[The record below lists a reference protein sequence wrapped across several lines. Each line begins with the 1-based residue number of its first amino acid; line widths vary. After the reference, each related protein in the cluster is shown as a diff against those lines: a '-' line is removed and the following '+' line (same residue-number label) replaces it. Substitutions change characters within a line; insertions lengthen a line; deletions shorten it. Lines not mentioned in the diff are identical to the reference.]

1 MNKFISIL
9 CALLAI
15 TILNA
20 CTPTRVS
27 DHVKLADMSSWHHAP
42 LDPINLTPTDIKSW
56 WKGFQDPLLN
66 ELITKAVN
74 ANHDLKIAKARVR
87 EAETIITIA
96 ESALYPSI
104 DLFSSGGREK
114 KIDRII
120 GVPGKQGIEL
130 ITPTADAISG
140 GLAARWE
147 IDLFGGRHLEAEAAI
162 AQSAGIEE
170 ALRSVQVGLLAQVA
184 TNYLELRGLQKR
196 ISLQQENIAV
206 QKEKLRAL
214 QLFVKNGLATEADI
228 ANQETLLKSTESAL
242 PVLTSAAL
250 TLTHRLGVLLGE
262 TPDKLETH
270 LSQAISLPVT
280 LPEIPKLLPTDLL
293 SQRPDLRVAKTEVTA
308 AAANLG
314 AARADLFP
322 KLVLSA
328 SGGFGALAVGGFSS
342 LAESVYTLGS
352 GLTMPL
358 FNAGRIR
365 AHIAAVD
372 ARLDQA
378 ALNYEK
384 IFLLALEDVEN
395 AFVAHTS
402 SKERKMQLSDAEKSA
417 QKAYQSTDALYQR
430 GVKDYLSLLDARRNT
445 LTVGDERV
453 KAETAMR
460 VSIVSL
466 YRAFGGG
473 WDSGSASRAE
483 NDGIVKMNP
492 SSSAGTQQ

>member
-9 CALLAI
+9 CAVLTI

-27 DHVKLADMSSWHHAP
+27 NHVKLADMDSWHHRP
-42 LDPINLTPTDIKSW
+42 TDPIETTRTDLKSW
-56 WKGFQDPLLN
+56 WKGFKDPLLN
-66 ELITKAVN
+66 QLIIKALN
-74 ANHDLKIAKARVR
+74 ANHDLRIAKARVR
-87 EAETIITIA
+87 EAGTIVTIA

-114 KIDRII
+114 RIDRII
-120 GVPGKQGIEL
+120 GVPGKQGIDL
-130 ITPTADAISG
+130 ITPTVDVITG
-140 GLAARWE
+140 GVAARWE
-147 IDLFGGRHLEAEAAI
+147 IDLFGGRRLEVEAAI
-162 AQSAGIEE
+162 AQSAGVEE
-170 ALRSVQVGLLAQVA
+170 ALRAVQVGLLAQVA

-196 ISLQQENIAV
+196 ISLQQENIVV

-214 QLFVKNGLATEADI
+214 QLFAKNGLATEADV
-228 ANQETLLKSTESAL
+228 ANQSALLKSTESAL
-242 PVLTSAAL
+242 PVLTSTVL

-262 TPDKLETH
+262 PPQNLETS
-270 LSQAISLPVT
+270 LSQVIPLPIA
-280 LPEIPKLLPTDLL
+280 LPGVPKLLPADLL
-293 SQRPDLRVAKTEVTA
+293 SKRPDLRLAKTEVTA

-322 KLVLSA
+322 KLMLSA

-342 LAESVYTLGS
+342 LADSVYTLGS

-372 ARLDQA
+372 ARLDQS

-384 IFLLALEDVEN
+384 TFLLALEDVEN

-402 SKERKMQLSDAEKSA
+402 SKERKEQLSDAEKSA

-430 GVKDYLSLLDARRNT
+430 GVRDYLSLLDARRNT
-445 LTVGDERV
+445 LTVGDERI
-453 KAETAMR
+453 KAETAMC

-473 WDSGSASRAE
+473 WDNTATAKRSKNE
-483 NDGIVKMNP
+483 NIRPIYLESIQK
-492 SSSAGTQQ
+492 